1 MRYLIQS
8 LKLGNQFLKSLKTS
22 AVSSVSLG
30 PPTVT
35 KAPADR
41 ISLPLQP
48 QKSPTSPIGLTS
60 ASNMKSQQ
68 KSSSGMVIP
77 PSANKTSVSSM
88 QREPAKSRRT
98 SIIT

>member
-1 MRYLIQS
+1 MHYFTQLF
-8 LKLGNQFLKSLKTS
+8 KLGNHSLKAIKTS

-48 QKSPTSPIGLTS
+48 QKSPTSPIGLTT

-77 PSANKTSVSSM
+77 PSANKNPVSSM